1 MSHSKRDVLL
11 RAVAVIGILFGLLT
25 IASGGRTLFGGEA
38 ARQAAGAYVS
48 FVLWFNFVAGFLYVV
63 AGVGLW
69 LRRRW
74 SVPLAALIALA
85 TALVFAAFGL
95 HVLSGGAYES
105 RTTAAMALRTL
116 VWAAIAWAGWREL
129 QPST

>member
-11 RAVAVIGILFGLLT
+11 STVAIIGILFGLLT

-48 FVLWFNFVAGFLYVV
+48 FILWFNFGAGFFYVV
-63 AGVGLW
+63 AGMGLW
-69 LRRRW
+69 SRRRW
-74 SVPLAALIALA
+74 SVQLAALIALA

-95 HVLSGGAYES
+95 HVLGGGAYES
-105 RTTAAMALRTL
+105 RTTAAMALRTV
-116 VWAAIAWAGWREL
+116 VWAAIASTGWRSL
-129 QPST
+129 RPST